1 MAKSLAKTQLRYSLV
16 VSVTSA
22 SSTSSTI
29 SWVPSDSSSHQVFAE
44 ILLTDKPHS
53 CCEVQMAVRMERS
66 VGAATGY
73 DSIVRTQSG
82 SMRVPAGVSK
92 VASTVV
98 KLLKA
103 NTSSILSGREEVEA
117 VDSPSPKS
125 STAATSTRDLHPIL
139 DDLLQLVPALFSRY
153 DRSAEVDEGKQKEL
167 AENFETAPTRPS
179 EEDNNLINAALE
191 YEKKPWRRI
200 PGTVR
205 NTTE

>member
-1 MAKSLAKTQLRYSLV
+1 
-16 VSVTSA
+16 
-22 SSTSSTI
+22 
-29 SWVPSDSSSHQVFAE
+29 
-44 ILLTDKPHS
+44 
-53 CCEVQMAVRMERS
+53 MERS

-82 SMRVPAGVSK
+82 SMRVSAGVSK

-103 NTSSILSGREEVEA
+103 NTSSILSGKEKIEA
-117 VDSPSPKS
+117 DSPSPKS

-179 EEDNNLINAALE
+179 ERDNNLVNAALE

>member
-1 MAKSLAKTQLRYSLV
+1 
-16 VSVTSA
+16 
-22 SSTSSTI
+22 
-29 SWVPSDSSSHQVFAE
+29 VFAE

-82 SMRVPAGVSK
+82 SMRVSAGVSR

-103 NTSSILSGREEVEA
+103 NTSSILSGKEEVEA
-117 VDSPSPKS
+117 ENDSPSPKS
-125 STAATSTRDLHPIL
+125 ITAATSTRDLHPIL

-153 DRSAEVDEGKQKEL
+153 DRSAEVDEAKQKEL

-179 EEDNNLINAALE
+179 AEDNNLVNAALE